1 MTRSFTSLAVL
12 VIVTLSASAVKEISA
27 APSCM
32 DVTGQLIPCLSF
44 LNGYSDE
51 DFPSP
56 ECCSGAQ
63 NIACQAQTRDDR
75 RAICECLSSAL
86 ASIGSS
92 GSFGERIPLIAT
104 KCGSTLNTLFD
115 VPSPSCY
122 ATLGKTSNWKSTS
135 NYTVLNFNEE

>member
-12 VIVTLSASAVKEISA
+12 VIVTLSSLAINEISA

-32 DVTGQLIPCLSF
+32 DVTGQLIPCLNF
-44 LNGYSDE
+44 LNSYSDE

-63 NIACQAQTRDDR
+63 NIACQAQTKYDR
-75 RAICECLSSAL
+75 RAICECLSNAL

-92 GSFGERIPLIAT
+92 GSYGARIPLIAT
-104 KCGSTLNTLFD
+104 KCGVD
-115 VPSPSCY
+115 VSLPPITGERDYCSEYQSLPLSFIFH
-122 ATLGKTSNWKSTS
+122 S
-135 NYTVLNFNEE
+135 